1 MRRFLIFVFSLIL
14 FISLSFSME
23 IRYFGHSCFR
33 IQFDSGFSIII
44 DPFSSNYPIP
54 HTTADLIISSHE
66 HGDHYNP
73 NFLGKKV
80 EVIVGT
86 KNGGTDWNLFEKK
99 IDDIKIW
106 NIPTFHDDAEG
117 KKRGKNSITVVD
129 AEGIRLVHLGDLG
142 IVLTD
147 KEIKLLGKVDILFI
161 PVGGYYTL
169 SQEDALKVIN
179 KLNPKIVIPMHY
191 KTEYTQGWPIGTLD
205 EFLKL
210 VKDVKIVKLE
220 SSLLKISKDKLPKT
234 TEIWILNYK

>member
-1 MRRFLIFVFSLIL
+1 MKKFLILITLFSL
-14 FISLSFSME
+14 FSISFAME
-23 IRYFGHSCFR
+23 IRYFGHACFR
-33 IQFDSGFSIII
+33 IQFNSGYSVII

-54 HTTADLIISSHE
+54 QTTADLIISSHE

-86 KNGGTDWNLFEKK
+86 KDRGTEWNLFEKK
-99 IDDIKIW
+99 IEDIKIW
-106 NIPTFHDDAEG
+106 NVPTFHDDAEG
-117 KKRGKNSITVVD
+117 KKRGKNSITVID
-129 AEGIRLVHLGDLG
+129 GEGIRLVHLGDLG
-142 IVLTD
+142 IVLTE

-169 SQEDALKVIN
+169 SQEEALKVIN
-179 KLNPKIVIPMHY
+179 QINPKVVIPMHY
-191 KTEYTQGWPIGTLD
+191 KTEYTQGWPIGTLE

-210 VKDVKIVKLE
+210 VKELKIVKFE
-220 SSLLKISKDKLPKT
+220 SSLLNISKDKLPKT